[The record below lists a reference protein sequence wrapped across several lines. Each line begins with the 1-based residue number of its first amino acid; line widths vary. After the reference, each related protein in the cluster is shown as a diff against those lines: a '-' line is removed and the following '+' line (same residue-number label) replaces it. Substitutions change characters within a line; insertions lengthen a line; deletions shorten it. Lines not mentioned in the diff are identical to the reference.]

1 MDNLNSQSYRSL
13 KAKSYNKRKSNY
25 DFDRSMD
32 GVSEELRPAAVAN
45 RAANASNNTP
55 DTDQLAANYD
65 EKLKQMEKA
74 QGKDFEMGQNSEK
87 ELDRMSKQIQSG
99 DEQNLELSESLR
111 AAIEKLPPATSRS
124 FGEIYRG

>member
-1 MDNLNSQSYRSL
+1 MD
-13 KAKSYNKRKSNY
+13 
-25 DFDRSMD
+25 
-32 GVSEELRPAAVAN
+32 VSEELRPAAVAN

-74 QGKDFEMGQNSEK
+74 QGKRFFEMGQNSEK

-111 AAIEKLPPATSRS
+111 AAIEKTCRQQTATSRS
-124 FGEIYRG
+124 FGEI

>member
-1 MDNLNSQSYRSL
+1 MNQIIHKQNTQNQNTFKSRLNGQPQL
-13 KAKSYNKRKSNY
+13 TIIQVAKAKSYNKRKSNY

-45 RAANASNNTP
+45 RAANLQTIP

-74 QGKDFEMGQNSEK
+74 KEKKILEMGQNSEK

-99 DEQNLELSESLR
+99 DEQNLN
-111 AAIEKLPPATSRS
+111 
-124 FGEIYRG
+124 